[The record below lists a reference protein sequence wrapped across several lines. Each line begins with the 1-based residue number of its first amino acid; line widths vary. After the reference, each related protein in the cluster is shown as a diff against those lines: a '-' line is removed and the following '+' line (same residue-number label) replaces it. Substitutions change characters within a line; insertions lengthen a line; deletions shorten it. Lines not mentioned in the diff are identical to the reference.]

1 MSDVNWSIKS
11 AETYSNVKTQTCG
24 VRMTLG
30 GRLST
35 VLLASSDFQE
45 ESKGYSKM
53 EFLFS
58 QSSRQKRQT
67 NNDIITPLFTK
78 N

>member
-24 VRMTLG
+24 IRMTPG
-30 GRLST
+30 GHLST

-53 EFLFS
+53 ELYIFAKLEAKTS
-58 QSSRQKRQT
+58 